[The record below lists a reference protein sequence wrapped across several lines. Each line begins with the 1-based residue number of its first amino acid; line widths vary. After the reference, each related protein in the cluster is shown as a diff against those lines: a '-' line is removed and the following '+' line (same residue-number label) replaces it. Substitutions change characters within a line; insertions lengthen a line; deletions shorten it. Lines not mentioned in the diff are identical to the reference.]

1 MECCYWLVGWLVGGD
16 GGEKRDP
23 ESYMIP
29 EDDVAEVCEVCEV
42 GEVGYWSPH
51 DVSL

>member
-1 MECCYWLVGWLVGGD
+1 
-16 GGEKRDP
+16 
-23 ESYMIP
+23 MIP